1 MLVTW
6 DNSKLDTTKNDLK
19 KVSKELANLNQIP
32 KASPIILTE
41 FNNKSTEKDVRNKV
55 LGLKGIITANKVYL
69 SQQPG
74 NSLSSTWLELGSIVF
89 KTLITNPSTKVSQTV
104 PLKYYLPKEI
114 KKENIIEV
122 DDTVTVQY
130 DTEKDQYYIKGD
142 FVLSPGTTKTVSVRV
157 DDSIFAVSDDEIS
170 SLRQQAIDLSEPLK
184 NTSYF
189 AQGATLKSDIDAALS
204 KAVSLQKSATTPE
217 EKIRAYREAK
227 IEIDQ
232 AVAKIEKLK
241 EVTTTAGSVG
251 TLFGFVG
258 GTQALAV
265 WGLIII
271 MAAGFVFLVIYM
283 RVLRFNGS
291 AVSPAITEHEVI
303 SPASKKSKKTASQTD
318 DVVLGIPVHH
328 TSNRIKHL
336 KFAAI
341 VVSVGIIASAAT
353 AAFSNRSVAD
363 TKPAPKTAAA
373 AVTATSDQVFGA
385 SETAPAAEKIKIFVP
400 KDSVLNVLNQ
410 PSLDATVAA
419 VLDVSQDGYQLD
431 SKDEWVKIKTTV
443 EQKEVTGWIS
453 LDFVEKELPAVETK
467 IPSVTAPVAATAKSP
482 EFVTINDTSVG
493 FLRVRQSPWGKE
505 ITRVIPGEKFK
516 FVSEEK
522 GWISIHLEDGTL
534 GWVAKQYVTVTN

>member
-1 MLVTW
+1 
-6 DNSKLDTTKNDLK
+6 
-19 KVSKELANLNQIP
+19 
-32 KASPIILTE
+32 
-41 FNNKSTEKDVRNKV
+41 
-55 LGLKGIITANKVYL
+55 
-69 SQQPG
+69 
-74 NSLSSTWLELGSIVF
+74 
-89 KTLITNPSTKVSQTV
+89 
-104 PLKYYLPKEI
+104 
-114 KKENIIEV
+114 
-122 DDTVTVQY
+122 
-130 DTEKDQYYIKGD
+130 
-142 FVLSPGTTKTVSVRV
+142 
-157 DDSIFAVSDDEIS
+157 
-170 SLRQQAIDLSEPLK
+170 
-184 NTSYF
+184 
-189 AQGATLKSDIDAALS
+189 
-204 KAVSLQKSATTPE
+204 
-217 EKIRAYREAK
+217 
-227 IEIDQ
+227 
-232 AVAKIEKLK
+232 
-241 EVTTTAGSVG
+241 
-251 TLFGFVG
+251 
-258 GTQALAV
+258 
-265 WGLIII
+265 